1 VLDLVADPTALT
13 HLVRQGLAS
22 RELAVEKYGK
32 LAVSSFRPVVLS
44 KFPWKDPQFVKTLI
58 DTVMSCT
65 REGGIFLSELF
76 MPNQEMEGFLDWI
89 KKLEQEIKLTAPTIR
104 INKRIVMFVK

>member
-1 VLDLVADPTALT
+1 
-13 HLVRQGLAS
+13 
-22 RELAVEKYGK
+22 
-32 LAVSSFRPVVLS
+32 
-44 KFPWKDPQFVKTLI
+44 
-58 DTVMSCT
+58 
-65 REGGIFLSELF
+65 